1 MFRMLHYYS
10 NVLRRF
16 GLVMY
21 DEKGG
26 FHHGYHQPDTSLGKP
41 FGLAQV
47 TPSASQIMPYRQG

>member
-1 MFRMLHYYS
+1 MFRILLPLHCS
-10 NVLRRF
+10 GVFRRF

-47 TPSASQIMPYRQG
+47 TLSVSQR